1 MNPPS
6 IPDHELLRRIGR
18 GAYGEVWLA
27 RNLMGTLRAVKFVHR
42 AQFDSDRPFER
53 EFEGIRRYE
62 PLSRSSPG
70 LLPVLHV
77 GKSVD
82 GAAFYYV
89 TELADRLDG
98 ERESSE
104 EYEAATLR
112 SWLGYHGVIP
122 VGMCIEIADAL
133 VRGLS
138 VLHAAGLVH
147 RDVKPSNI
155 LLVGGRARLGDPGLV
170 ATSGEARSFVGTEGY
185 VPVDGPGTV
194 SADLYAL
201 GRVLYEV
208 FTGFPPARF
217 PEVPGDWVRSADGP
231 ARFEFMEL
239 ILRLADPRAGHR
251 YRTASELLGDLALL
265 RSGRSIRAVRRLERA
280 SFWMKRL
287 VPISLAAVLT
297 VAGWAVWL
305 QRRADWERQQ
315 TRRVEEAERSRRRE
329 LVNLYAAQAM
339 AVRLSGTFDRR
350 SEALAAVR
358 AGAALEPDAIQLR
371 EMRGQAAAA
380 LALPDQKFVSAVDW
394 LRRRDAMGVTPDGS
408 GRWVA
413 VIEPDASVTIRSA
426 TTGEVEAKLPVLPS
440 YPDEAVG
447 FGPEDRWVVVRIGAG
462 FWLGDLEG
470 SRWIGPRKSGCFL
483 DSKGAWLELR
493 EGGPVGIAADGSRL
507 DREWPGTFGRLEV
520 AAAEGKGGRVA
531 IGGEHGLWWWER
543 EADGSRG
550 RLLSG
555 VRPTALAWSRN
566 ATQLVVG
573 SERGDLHLFEPADPD
588 SRWQVRVHGGAVRR
602 LAIHPSEP
610 MVASVGDDD
619 TVAWVDVVGGRVQGR
634 MNAIGWGV
642 GWDGAGR
649 LGLLARGDSLGW
661 LEQHESDVVTRLRL
675 SGANSSDGVV
685 GFSPDGKMV
694 VAGGPWG
701 LRSWNG
707 ETASASVPL
716 GGASPSV
723 IRFLNGGRHLFVLD
737 AGGGRVLP
745 WDSAAGATQAWRIPH
760 PAESVGLSASAS
772 RVVWT
777 RLAEGEVWMR
787 DGNSAPELWARL
799 DSPKYVTLSDDGQWM
814 ALGSFAG
821 QVLRVWHTS
830 TNRIREEFR
839 GAREIRPVFDS
850 SGRWLAAVGPGVR
863 LWELPS
869 GEGPLRAVALPP
881 DVQNSSYGS
890 LTASFSGD
898 GRRFAYVT
906 GDRRIHV
913 LRLPEAEPVIRLEG
927 SESGRVL
934 GVALSADGQR
944 VALTTTEGDV
954 EVWDLPRLDRAMSAL
969 GVK

>member
-1 MNPPS
+1 MIPPS

-77 GKSVD
+77 GKSAD

-89 TELADRLDG
+89 TELADRLHAD
-98 ERESSE
+98 RESPE

-112 SWLGYHGVIP
+112 SWLGFHGAIP

-133 VRGLS
+133 VRGLAA
-138 VLHAAGLVH
+138 LHAAGLVH

-194 SADLYAL
+194 TADLYAL

-208 FTGFPPARF
+208 FTGLPPARF
-217 PEVPGDWVRSADGP
+217 PEVPGDWVRLADGP

-239 ILRLADPRAGHR
+239 ILRLADARVGHR

-265 RSGRSIRAVRRLERA
+265 RSGRSVRALRRMERA

-287 VPISLAAVLT
+287 VPISLGAVLT

-305 QRRADWERQQ
+305 QRQADWERQQ
-315 TRRVEEAERSRRRE
+315 TRRVELAERSRRRE

-350 SEALAAVR
+350 KEALAAVR
-358 AGAALEPDAIQLR
+358 AGAALGPDASQQRELR
-371 EMRGQAAAA
+371 AQAAAA
-380 LALPDQKFVSAVDW
+380 LALPDQEIVGAVDW

-408 GRWVA
+408 GRRVA
-413 VIEPDASVTIRSA
+413 VIEPDASVTVRSA
-426 TTGEVEAKLPVLPS
+426 ADGKVVAKLPALPS

-447 FGPEDRWVVVRIGAG
+447 FGPEDRWVAVRIGAG
-462 FWLGDLEG
+462 YWLGDLEG
-470 SRWIGPRKSGCFL
+470 GRWIGPRKSGCFL
-483 DSKGAWLELR
+483 DSKGSWLELR
-493 EGGPVGIAADGSRL
+493 EDGPVGIAADGRRL
-507 DREWPGTFGRLEV
+507 DRAWPGTVGRLEV
-520 AAAEGKGGRVA
+520 AAADETGGRVA
-531 IGGEHGLWWWER
+531 IGGEQGLWWWER
-543 EADGSRG
+543 ESDGSRG
-550 RLLSG
+550 RLLTG
-555 VRPTALAWSRN
+555 VRPTALAWNRK
-566 ATQLVVG
+566 ATQLAVG
-573 SERGDLHLFEPADPD
+573 SERGDLFLFEPADPD

-602 LAIHPSEP
+602 LAIHRGEP
-610 MVASVGDDD
+610 LVASVGDDD
-619 TVAWVDVVGGRVQGR
+619 TVAWVDTVGGRVQGR

-642 GWDGAGR
+642 GWDDGGR
-649 LGLLARGDSLGW
+649 MGLLARGDSLGW
-661 LEQHESDVVTRLRL
+661 LQQRESEAVARLRL

-685 GFSPDGKMV
+685 AFSPDGKKL

-701 LRSWNG
+701 LRSWSG
-707 ETASASVPL
+707 EVSAPSPHL
-716 GGASPSV
+716 GGASPHV
-723 IRFLNGGRHLFVLD
+723 IRFLNGGRRLFALD
-737 AGGGRVLP
+737 
-745 WDSAAGATQAWRIPH
+745 AAGARILPWEGTAGAGPALEFPH
-760 PAESVGLSASAS
+760 PVESVGLSEDAST
-772 RVVWT
+772 VVWT

-787 DGNSAPELWARL
+787 RDGNAPRLWARV
-799 DSPKYVTLSDDGQWM
+799 DSPKYVAVSDDGLWL

-821 QVLRVWHTS
+821 QVLRVWNTS
-830 TNRIREEFR
+830 TNRIQEEFR
-839 GAREIRPVFDS
+839 GAREIRPVFDPT
-850 SGRWLAAVGPGVR
+850 GRWLASVGPGVR
-863 LWELPS
+863 LWELPAGS
-869 GEGPLRAVALPP
+869 GPLRAVALRP
-881 DVQNSSYGS
+881 DPQNSSYGT
-890 LTASFSGD
+890 LTAGFSAD

-913 LRLPEAEPVIRLEG
+913 MSLPEAEPVIRLEG
-927 SESGRVL
+927 SQSGRVL
-934 GVALSADGQR
+934 GVALSPDGQR